1 MFKHGFLCRGDVND
15 VIYDA
20 ECTREGQYRCTR
32 GLIWVHT
39 RADMGSCEQAVM
51 VSKSQVVSGRETKN
65 FVTISSNTC
74 HTWPL

>member
-32 GLIWVHT
+32 GPIWVHT
-39 RADMGSCEQAVM
+39 RADMGSCEQAV
-51 VSKSQVVSGRETKN
+51 GRETKN
-65 FVTISSNTC
+65 FVTISSKTC
-74 HTWPL
+74 HTWLL